1 MAIDLKSLSP
11 KELQALIAGAN
22 AQMHEARA
30 NQVRTVR
37 EKIDGLLKSAG
48 LSLDEVYPTRRSK
61 GTKSGKKSSVAPKY
75 RNPADA
81 EQTWS
86 GRGKRP
92 LWLAG
97 ALKKRGT
104 SLENFLIES
113 GTSMAPAKKVAA
125 KGATKKQA
133 RKTTK

>member
-1 MAIDLKSLSP
+1 MAIDLKALSP

-22 AQMHEARA
+22 AQMQEARA
-30 NQVRTVR
+30 TQIRSVRD
-37 EKIDGLLKSAG
+37 KIDGLLKSAG

-61 GTKSGKKSSVAPKY
+61 GAKVGKGSPVAPKY
-75 RNPADA
+75 RNPASP

-92 LWLAG
+92 FWLSG

-104 SLENFLIES
+104 SIDSFLIS
-113 GTSMAPAKKVAA
+113 GGAASAAVAKKSSTKKTAA
-125 KGATKKQA
+125 KKSAKK
-133 RKTTK
+133 